1 MSSVFQQNTSF
12 VPPPECEFHGN
23 LKPLVSKAPELKTPN
38 SSWRASNFVQPEAH
52 ETPNAGWR
60 ASNFVQPEAHETPNA
75 GWRASNFVQPE
86 GVASE
91 SKTPNSSWR
100 DSNFVPQ

>member
-60 ASNFVQPEAHETPNA
+60 ASNFVQPE
-75 GWRASNFVQPE
+75 